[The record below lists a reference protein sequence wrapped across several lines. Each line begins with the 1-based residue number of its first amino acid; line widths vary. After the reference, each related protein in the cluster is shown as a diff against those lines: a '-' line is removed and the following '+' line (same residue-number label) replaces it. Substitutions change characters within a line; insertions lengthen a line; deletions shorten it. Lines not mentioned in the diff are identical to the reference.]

1 MSKFFTTILPSLLAG
16 GLLFGSALTD
26 AQPAPPAP
34 PSPPPPAAIPP
45 KPPKPPKAPKVS
57 IDIDLGDLDKM
68 IDGQIKY
75 ALEALGSDPSVP
87 PQVRDAVRQR
97 LEKVRIK
104 VKKRLAKVR
113 PGDLDRLGEELNRMG
128 EELEEEME
136 KFGDDMEKW
145 GEHFGKQLEQQLKQK
160 HMLKQQWG
168 QNWGQHDH
176 EDDDM
181 PRVLVFGDD
190 DDDDLD
196 DAIDDLGSLKLQPHQ
211 REALRRLRSDSDANV
226 ARAKVQLERAS
237 GALERLLQDANASEQ
252 QVAQSIDQVTRL
264 EAEIRKAR
272 ILAWVKARK
281 LLDDS
286 QRKRVEGAA
295 RGRSR

>member
-34 PSPPPPAAIPP
+34 PPPPHAAIPP
-45 KPPKPPKAPKVS
+45 KPPKAPKAPKVD

-68 IDGQIKY
+68 IDAQIKY
-75 ALEALGSDPSVP
+75 ALDALGNDPNVP

-113 PGDLDRLGEELNRMG
+113 PGDLDQLGDELNQMG

-136 KFGDDMEKW
+136 KFGEDMEKW
-145 GEHFGKQLEQQLKQK
+145 GEHFGKQLEQKLKQK
-160 HMLKQQWG
+160 HVFKQQWG

-176 EDDDM
+176 DDDDDL

-196 DAIDDLGSLKLQPHQ
+196 DAIDDLGNVKLQPHQ
-211 REALRRLRSDSDANV
+211 REALRRLRSDSDAKV

-237 GALERLLQDANASEQ
+237 DALERLLEETNASDLLIGQ
-252 QVAQSIDQVTRL
+252 AIDQVTRL

-272 ILAWVKARK
+272 ILAWVNARK
-281 LLDDS
+281 LLDDT
-286 QRKRVEGAA
+286 QRKRVERAA